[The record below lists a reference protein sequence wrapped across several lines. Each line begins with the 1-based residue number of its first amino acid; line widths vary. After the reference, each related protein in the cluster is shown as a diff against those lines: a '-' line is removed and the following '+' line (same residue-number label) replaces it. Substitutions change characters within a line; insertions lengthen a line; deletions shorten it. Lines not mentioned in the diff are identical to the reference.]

1 MTTYL
6 KTPFY
11 TSHPAAGNRLNF
23 IANFQKNLT
32 IFYLDTPRKRVQDHP
47 ALNDTLLDFTLVCL
61 THFFLIIKY
70 LNESEKFVDS

>member
-6 KTPFY
+6 KISFY
-11 TSHPAAGNRLNF
+11 TSHLAAGNHLNF
-23 IANFQKNLT
+23 TANFQKNLT
-32 IFYLDTPRKRVQDHP
+32 IFYLNTPRKSMQDHP